1 MFVRYIER
9 ICIGLLIV
17 LFLLLLLE
25 IILRS
30 MFSLSIKWSY
40 EVARV
45 IMIWDVFLGALLLNI
60 KNDHISILLF
70 DNKKFAFVKL
80 IVERIVYL
88 FISVFSIYFLLIIIP
103 FNQVSPTTGLPQWIN
118 YLIIPLVFIISL
130 LIRYK
135 EGE

>member
-1 MFVRYIER
+1 
-9 ICIGLLIV
+9 
-17 LFLLLLLE
+17 
-25 IILRS
+25 

>member
-1 MFVRYIER
+1 MLVRYIER

-88 FISVFSIYFLLIIIP
+88 FISVFSIYFLSIIIP
-103 FNQVSPTTGLPQWIN
+103 FNQVSPTTGLPQWTN
-118 YLIIPLVFIISL
+118 YLIIPFVFIISL